1 MWETSLLAQISL
13 SDYTTYELEV
23 LSFQSSNRNSLSEK
37 NILLNFNNLVQ
48 VSSEGDLYIRVN
60 FLKGLTSDFLLQTAI
75 AGTGYVY
82 RVHYQMPQYRVSI
95 IDKNGNLLLQKNYGG
110 EKRKALFGEF
120 ESISSIEDLKH
131 EWKANRSEFYAA
143 LEDSEENRSVQ
154 EMDEA
159 LKLAIKKKNR
169 E

>member
-1 MWETSLLAQISL
+1 
-13 SDYTTYELEV
+13 
-23 LSFQSSNRNSLSEK
+23 
-37 NILLNFNNLVQ
+37 
-48 VSSEGDLYIRVN
+48 
-60 FLKGLTSDFLLQTAI
+60 
-75 AGTGYVY
+75 
-82 RVHYQMPQYRVSI
+82 MPQYRVSI